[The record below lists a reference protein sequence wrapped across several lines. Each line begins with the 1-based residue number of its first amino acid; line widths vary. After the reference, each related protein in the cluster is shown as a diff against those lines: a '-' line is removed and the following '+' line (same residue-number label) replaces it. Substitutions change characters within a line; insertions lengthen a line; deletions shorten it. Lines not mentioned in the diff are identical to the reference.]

1 MSIKQTPGCTRQ
13 REQPVQRSWG
23 EIMPGLF
30 GEQNGASLRLLAFPV
45 VRITVLQPLY
55 CHSKGHMRLRIM
67 PVNCLFACLHIKS
80 VQYWWELCSLCGFT
94 DEIFW
99 GSRNLYF
106 HGFHSSC
113 LCCVSWPHWLSLLVI
128 PYEWIRNKG
137 AFLVA
142 QSVKKSVCSVGDLCS
157 IPGLETSPGGG
168 HSSLL

>member
-1 MSIKQTPGCTRQ
+1 MVRSARERRTERSRDVLGQGGQALHRKMSIKQTPGCTRQ

-106 HGFHSSC
+106 HGFYSIASAVYPDC
-113 LCCVSWPHWLSLLVI
+113 TD
-128 PYEWIRNKG
+128 
-137 AFLVA
+137 FLWYTT
-142 QSVKKSVCSVGDLCS
+142 
-157 IPGLETSPGGG
+157 EE
-168 HSSLL
+168 